1 MKWKLN
7 EDMRTGLLVGAVLV
21 LFGFAYLLV
30 GQDEVV
36 GQAFKGVGESCNG
49 NKLFLSDSDGDG
61 VFESVGKCVKGKKVD
76 CPGKKCPREVTDSA
90 VLTWQPPAELRADCA
105 RLEGLFVRY

>member
-36 GQAFKGVGESCNG
+36 GQVVFFFNLI
-49 NKLFLSDSDGDG
+49 LFFCHSD
-61 VFESVGKCVKGKKVD
+61 VKG
-76 CPGKKCPREVTDSA
+76 GISGRF
-90 VLTWQPPAELRADCA
+90 
-105 RLEGLFVRY
+105 G